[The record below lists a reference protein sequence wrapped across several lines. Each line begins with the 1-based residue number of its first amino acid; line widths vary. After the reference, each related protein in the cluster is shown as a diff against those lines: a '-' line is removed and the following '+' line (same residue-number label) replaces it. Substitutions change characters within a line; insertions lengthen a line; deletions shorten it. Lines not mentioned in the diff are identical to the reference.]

1 MKIGL
6 LSYRSNPFSGGQGI
20 YVRHLS
26 SALVKLGHQVDV
38 ISGPPYP
45 ELHQGVNLIKI
56 PSLNL
61 FALEDNQRLRSFRFR
76 FLNNRTDLIEW
87 AGVLSGGFPEPY
99 TFGERVLSLMTRRGI
114 EYDLIHD
121 NQSLCNALIEL
132 QKLVPLVTTIH
143 HPITQDHKL
152 ELQATINW
160 KQRLSTNRWHSF
172 LKMQKKV
179 APKLNRIICPS
190 NQSKEDIIK
199 EFKVNKENID
209 VVLNGID
216 IKGFRR
222 DESIQTKPYR
232 IITTASADVPLKGL
246 KFLIEAMNEVI
257 KEIPQSHLVVIGKAK
272 KDGEIL
278 KQISSLNLKGKISF
292 HSELSQSE
300 LVSLYSSAQIS
311 VIPSLYEGFGF
322 GAGEA
327 MACGLPL
334 ISTQSGG
341 LKEVI
346 GKDAVIIEAGSSKAI
361 AEAIKNL
368 FLDKER
374 QLSLS
379 KLGRQR
385 MENEFNWMKAAKG
398 YEEIYAKAIEEFH
411 NKNANY

>member
-1 MKIGL
+1 MKIGF

-20 YVRHLS
+20 YVKHLS
-26 SALVKLGHQVDV
+26 HALVNLGHEVDV

-45 ELHQGVNLIKI
+45 ELDNSVNLIKV

-61 FALEDNQRLRSFRFR
+61 FELQDNQRLTSFRMR
-76 FLNNRTDLIEW
+76 FLKNSADLIEW

-99 TFGERVLSLMTRRGI
+99 TFGRRVEVLLKDEGYK
-114 EYDLIHD
+114 YDVIHD
-121 NQSLCNALIEL
+121 NQSLCHALLNL
-132 QKLVPLVTTIH
+132 QKKIPLVTTIH
-143 HPITQDHKL
+143 HPITRDHRL
-152 ELQATINW
+152 ELQATTNW
-160 KQRLSTNRWHSF
+160 KQRFSTNRWHSF
-172 LKMQKKV
+172 LKMQKQV

-190 NQSKEDIIK
+190 NQSKEDVIK
-199 EFKVNKENID
+199 EFRVDGEKID

-222 DESIQTKPYR
+222 DERVQTEPYR

-246 KFLIEAMNEVI
+246 KFLIKAISEVI
-257 KEIPQSHLVVIGKAK
+257 NEIPQIHLVVIGRAK
-272 KDGEIL
+272 EDGEIL
-278 KQISSLNLKGKISF
+278 KQISDLDLKGKISF
-292 HSELSQSE
+292 HSGLSQSE

-334 ISTQSGG
+334 ISPQSGG

-346 GKDAVIIEAGSSKAI
+346 GQDAVIIEAGSSKAI
-361 AEAIKNL
+361 AEAIKSL

-374 QLSLS
+374 QLYLS

-385 MENEFNWMKAAKG
+385 MENKFNWTKAAKG
-398 YEEIYAKAIEEFH
+398 YEEIYAKAIEEFP
-411 NKNANY
+411 N